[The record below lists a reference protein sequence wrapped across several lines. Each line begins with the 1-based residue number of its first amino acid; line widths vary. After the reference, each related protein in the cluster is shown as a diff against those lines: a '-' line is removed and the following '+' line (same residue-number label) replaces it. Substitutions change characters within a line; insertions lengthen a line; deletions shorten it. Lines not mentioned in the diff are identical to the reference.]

1 MSPEPGGTAGAA
13 GRGDGTAGRGVGG
26 AVDAGML
33 AGVRVV
39 EVSHFLAGPYAGLI
53 LADLGADVVKLEDPQ
68 RPDEARGLGP
78 HFLNGQSLYFA
89 ALNWGKRSLALP
101 AAPEDRRQV
110 TRDLLASADVL
121 LTNFRPRA
129 LARLGLDR
137 ASVEHHHPH
146 LVSCSLTGFGE
157 TGPYADRPGYD
168 YTIQAASGAMGL
180 AGEPGGP
187 PVKAGI
193 SYVDHSGGLAA
204 ALAVTAGLLSRTRTG
219 KGVHIDLGLF
229 DIQMSMLTYLAAW
242 SLNAGFEPV
251 PVADSAH
258 PSLVPAQNF
267 PTATGWLTLFVGN
280 DSMWSRLVEVLGD
293 EELGDPAYRTAAGR
307 ATERCRLLER
317 LRQIL
322 RSAPAAEWADRLSA
336 AGVACAPVATVSDAL
351 GDAQTVARDLVV
363 ESDHPRYGCYRHVPG
378 PFPTHSVAAR
388 TPAPLMGEHSAEVLA
403 ELGYGADRILALAT
417 PEPGGE
423 RAGRTP
429 DQPGSD
435 SVSLRR
441 SSTSASTGDP
451 VG

>member
-1 MSPEPGGTAGAA
+1 
-13 GRGDGTAGRGVGG
+13 
-26 AVDAGML
+26 ML

-39 EVSHFLAGPYAGLI
+39 EVSHFLAGPYAGMI

-101 AAPEDRRQV
+101 ASPEDRHQV
-110 TRDLLASADVL
+110 THDLLASADVL
-121 LTNFRPRA
+121 LTNFRPQA

-137 ASVEHHHPH
+137 PSLERLHPR

-204 ALAVTAGLLSRTRTG
+204 ALAVTAGLLARARTG
-219 KGVHIDLGLF
+219 TGVHIDLGLF
-229 DIQMSMLTYLAAW
+229 DIQMSMLSYLAAW

-251 PVADSAH
+251 AVADSAH

-293 EELGDPAYRTAAGR
+293 NELADPAFRTAAGR
-307 ATERCRLLER
+307 ATGRHSLVER
-317 LRQIL
+317 LKQIL
-322 RSAPAAEWADRLSA
+322 RSAPAAEWAERLSA
-336 AGVACAPVATVSDAL
+336 AGVACAPVAAVSDAL
-351 GDAQTVARDLVV
+351 EDAQTIARRLVV
-363 ESDHPRYGCYRHVPG
+363 ESDHPSYGCYRHVPG
-378 PFPTHSVAAR
+378 PFPTHSVGAR
-388 TPAPLMGEHSAEVLA
+388 TPAPLMGEHTAEVLA
-403 ELGYGADRILALAT
+403 ELGYGSDRIRSLAT
-417 PEPGGE
+417 AVPGVNQ
-423 RAGRTP
+423 AGRMP
-429 DQPGSD
+429 DQSGSG
-435 SVSLRR
+435 SVNLRR
-441 SSTSASTGDP
+441 SSTSASKGDP